1 MRKTENE
8 EANNI
13 MLEFFIKCRA
23 QNIPMTGPML
33 QAMVGWKRFGVGTM
47 STSGHYV
54 VNLPM
59 STKKAADD
67 WKRHLPTVVEGC
79 AAEDQ
84 FSAYETAVFYW
95 QLMKSVV
102 FKGESCKGSRIF
114 INALVFLCQYDSTS
128 APQPYFIY
136 LLLILSATGSIIK

>member
-1 MRKTENE
+1 MAKQKLQTELSLRQKGESQCKLAEQYGMSKTTIVNIKKNEHSIINYVESNFSQNRKQKMRKTENE
-8 EANNI
+8 EVNNI

-23 QNIPMTGPML
+23 QNISMTGPML

-79 AAEDQ
+79 AAG
-84 FSAYETAVFYW
+84 
-95 QLMKSVV
+95 K
-102 FKGESCKGSRIF
+102 
-114 INALVFLCQYDSTS
+114 N
-128 APQPYFIY
+128 
-136 LLLILSATGSIIK
+136 